1 MNKVETA
8 IYKIEK
14 NIKDIEED
22 FLDPDRVLVK
32 LLELEDRSR

>member
-32 LLELEDRSR
+32 LLEVEDRSR